1 MKLKSPRH
9 KYFIAVI
16 SLRFLLLMN
25 FLFWFH
31 HGNLYLLVFIS
42 DTFFK
47 DHEGNF
53 FLTAMVS
60 MVAMSVIW
68 FCELLLFLDA
78 FILYIMSKSKI

>member
-53 FLTAMVS
+53 LTAMVS